1 MSSGVKVYIVE
12 DEAITRATIKSHLVS
27 VGYEVV
33 GMSDEAEEA
42 WEELKQ
48 NEDVD
53 LVLIDINL
61 LGEKDGIW
69 LAKQLFGLCTMAF
82 VFLTAYTDKNTVGE
96 ALSFKPDGYLIKPFQ
111 EMDLYSAI
119 EIAMESF
126 TNRKKLSTPKKDTM
140 SKYLFVKDDHVFT
153 KIEIDEIQ
161 YVKSDGNYLEVH
173 LSNKNHVVR
182 SKLDDFGDQLPADKF
197 VKVHQ
202 RYLINVGYIETIG
215 TAQVTLNGTEIP
227 ISKTYK
233 SQLLELINTI

>member
-1 MSSGVKVYIVE
+1 MGSVVKVYIVE
-12 DEAITRATIKSHLVS
+12 DEAITRATIKSHLVN

-42 WEELKQ
+42 WKDLEQ
-48 NEDVD
+48 SVDVD

-69 LAKQLFGLCTMAF
+69 LAEQLFGLGTMAF
-82 VFLTAYTDKNTVGE
+82 IFLTAYTDKNTVGE

-126 TNRKKLSTPKKDTM
+126 NNRKKLAAPKTDVF
-140 SKYLFVKDDHVFT
+140 SKYLFVKDDHVLT
-153 KIEIDEIQ
+153 KIEIEDIQ

-173 LSNKNHVVR
+173 MPGKYHVVR
-182 SKLDDFGDQLPADKF
+182 SKLDDFGNQLPASKF

-202 RYLINVGYIETIG
+202 RYLINVQQIETIG
-215 TAQVTLNGTEIP
+215 TAQVTLNGAEIP

-233 SQLLELINTI
+233 NQLMELIKTI